1 LPTFLSLFPFSINKI
16 KYFKKN
22 YRFEH
27 SPCFVCGGSCASAH
41 ACSEYDSNRERLQEK
56 YGPLI
61 RAQHRLRR
69 GRGQGQG
76 GRDRDRRR

>member
-1 LPTFLSLFPFSINKI
+1 M

-56 YGPLI
+56 YGPLNDI